1 MRVPLEAHAGAMDV
15 LTNLEPR
22 MVSAADAVKA
32 STAPDAARGATVIH
46 FHELV
51 HSTLQT
57 GNVSASQPRQYP
69 MDEADALF
77 DWLRASSRCHLLE
90 MVPRSYPRDE
100 SVTFRVLANAA
111 C

>member
-1 MRVPLEAHAGAMDV
+1 MLVRLY
-15 LTNLEPR
+15 
-22 MVSAADAVKA
+22 SAADAIKA